1 MNKEKVMTQ
10 KNTTKKSPKSKLK
23 PTTKKT
29 KKTNREE
36 AMYLYEKGLVSA
48 KTVLEAYDFDADQ
61 EIAKKKTDN
70 VQIHPGL
77 GGPRQESSMMIKSNR
92 IEQARRNV
100 EALTRMREWGADL
113 KNIITDS
120 MKKNIE
126 VMNEVTDLK

>member
-1 MNKEKVMTQ
+1 MTQ